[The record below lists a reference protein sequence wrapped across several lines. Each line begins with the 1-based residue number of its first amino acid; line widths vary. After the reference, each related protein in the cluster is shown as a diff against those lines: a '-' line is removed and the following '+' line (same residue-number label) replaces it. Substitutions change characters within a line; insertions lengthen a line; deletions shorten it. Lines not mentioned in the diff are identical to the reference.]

1 MKKIIKTK
9 NYLVL
14 LLSALI
20 MTSCGQSSTKSEL
33 AEESK
38 SEEVNETVS
47 AILTAYF
54 EVKEALV
61 NDDAAKAQD
70 AANAMLAVTGKY
82 SEALNLH
89 IKNIASSDDIE
100 AQRITFEILSINIYA
115 LAITENAGITVY
127 KQFCPMAFDDK
138 GAFWLS
144 DNKQILNPY
153 FGASMLRCG
162 RVEETIN

>member
-1 MKKIIKTK
+1 MKTIMKIS
-9 NYLVL
+9 NYFIL
-14 LLSALI
+14 LLSAI
-20 MTSCGQSSTKSEL
+20 VMISCGQSSTKSEL
-33 AEESK
+33 AEEAK

-54 EVKEALV
+54 DVKEALV
-61 NDDAAKAQD
+61 NDDASKAQE
-70 AANAMLAVTGKY
+70 AANAMLAVTGTY
-82 SEALNLH
+82 AEALNLH
-89 IKNIASSDDIE
+89 VKNIAASDDIE